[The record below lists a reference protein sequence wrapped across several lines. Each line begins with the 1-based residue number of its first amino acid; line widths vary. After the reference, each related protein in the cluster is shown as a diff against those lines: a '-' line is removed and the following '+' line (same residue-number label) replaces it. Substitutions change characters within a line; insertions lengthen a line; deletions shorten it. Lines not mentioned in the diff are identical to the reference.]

1 MKPRHI
7 LLIASLAAFTV
18 SAFSAA
24 GAFASDRYASQPT
37 IMISPDQSNAWRNQL
52 LPQQKPLPKH
62 TTTSAPTKAVK
73 PTKATK
79 AKSKPSQ
86 VNMVTHG
93 ESARIKQTV
102 TQRKSAT
109 KQTPKP
115 RSKNKTSKKADLDPI
130 YLPQQVSYNS
140 SHKPGTIV
148 IDTKQ
153 RFLYLVGE
161 AGTAR
166 RYGVGVGKQG
176 FNWRG
181 SEKVSRKAKWPSWH
195 PPQAMIKR
203 ERKKGNILPVRME
216 GGIANPLGA
225 RALYLGSTLYRIHG
239 TNAPWTIGKA
249 VSSGCIRM
257 RNQDVEEL
265 YERVP
270 VGTKVVVL

>member
-7 LLIASLAAFTV
+7 LLIASLAAFTI

-24 GAFASDRYASQPT
+24 GAFASDRYANQPA
-37 IMISPDQSNAWRNQL
+37 IMISPQQANAWTNQL
-52 LPQQKPLPKH
+52 LPSQKPAPKH
-62 TTTSAPTKAVK
+62 TTTSAPPKVVK
-73 PTKATK
+73 PAKTTKATSK
-79 AKSKPSQ
+79 SPQVNKVSYGETARVKQAVTQKKSVVRQTSKPL
-86 VNMVTHG
+86 TT
-93 ESARIKQTV
+93 K
-102 TQRKSAT
+102 KSG
-109 KQTPKP
+109 
-115 RSKNKTSKKADLDPI
+115 KKADLDPT
-130 YLPQQVSYNS
+130 YLPQQVKYNS
-140 SHKPGTIV
+140 PHKAGTIV

-161 AGTAR
+161 NGTAR

-176 FNWRG
+176 FSWRG

-203 ERKKGNILPVRME
+203 ERKKGNILPARME
-216 GGIANPLGA
+216 GGITNPLGA

-265 YERVP
+265 YELVP